1 MPKKDL
7 GKIICEIKEAN
18 ATVDSGIG
26 IPSVSTTV
34 TGTLTEKTIN
44 FEFKNLKGDKPVK
57 GVDYYTPAEKEQFT
71 NDTKAIVQV
80 EGTKVI
86 EQIKSIVAGNPATTN
101 ALTLSGK
108 TRVEFEQDI
117 KETNKKIYDIS
128 SKITKLNTGYY
139 IYSANGLDAESPNGV
154 TTDYIN
160 IDGSFNKIEVTSV
173 LNSEGCMIAF
183 YDEKNNYLKDISI
196 VGTEAI
202 NKITVNLSD
211 IKYSKAKKFRSS
223 GYKYTPA
230 VYIYN
235 GEKPY
240 DVKEEIESYS
250 KEANKK
256 IYDISS
262 KITKLNTGYYI
273 YSANGLDA
281 ESPNGVT
288 TDYINIDGSF
298 NKIEVTSVLNSEGCM
313 IAFYDEKNNYLKD
326 ISIVGTEAINK
337 ITVNLSDIKY
347 SKAKKFRSSG
357 YKYTPAVY
365 IYNGEKPY
373 DVKEEIEKINNKTSP
388 IHYNTFS
395 IIGDS
400 YSTFKGYLSN
410 SKAPSWYPASS
421 SGMGDTNNVEKV
433 EQTWWYK
440 FANEYG
446 SRMILNNSW
455 SGSTIGY
462 DSYGEGLE
470 DGKTSCFIN
479 RLGEEYIGKP
489 EMLLVFGGTN
499 DVWASNDTGRPDF
512 LGEYKY
518 SDFTEADFKFF
529 RPALAYMFSELR
541 KKNIG
546 MKIIFVLNTGL
557 NKIKESVQVICKY
570 YEISLLELSDIDKAH
585 SHPTD
590 SGMTAISKQLIN
602 FLNKN

>member
-101 ALTLSGK
+101 ALTLNGK

-139 IYSANGLDAESPNGV
+139 IYSANGSDAESSNGV

-160 IDGSFNKIEVTSV
+160 IDGSFNKIEVTSK

-196 VGTEAI
+196 VGTETV
-202 NKITVNLSD
+202 NKITINLSD

-223 GYKYTPA
+223 GYKYA
-230 VYIYN
+230 
-235 GEKPY
+235 
-240 DVKEEIESYS
+240 
-250 KEANKK
+250 
-256 IYDISS
+256 
-262 KITKLNTGYYI
+262 
-273 YSANGLDA
+273 
-281 ESPNGVT
+281 
-288 TDYINIDGSF
+288 
-298 NKIEVTSVLNSEGCM
+298 
-313 IAFYDEKNNYLKD
+313 
-326 ISIVGTEAINK
+326 
-337 ITVNLSDIKY
+337 
-347 SKAKKFRSSG
+347 
-357 YKYTPAVY
+357 PAVY